1 MDVGSHNDKITLLLD
16 KYDAWMNVG
25 TLVKVDGKDLT
36 IAMNSADRAAS
47 DLVKDADNNDL
58 TSLDF
63 TKLGKD
69 YSALM
74 GQKVSIIFKNG
85 KTNDVLGVYAT
96 EDNTVYNTV
105 MNAVEKD
112 GSKISLMVSPTP
124 LRAPSR
130 SMSTALVLQRLKA
143 IARRPTSPLMTLLIR
158 PLRPLLC

>member
-1 MDVGSHNDKITLLLD
+1 MDAAAALTRDSAAQHGSGMLCSAYEVEYKTTLATDTNGQLTSQITVQDKVVGSTNDKITLLRD

-47 DLVKDADNNDL
+47 DLVKDADDNDL

-74 GQKVSIIFKNG
+74 GQKVRS
-85 KTNDVLGVYAT
+85 
-96 EDNTVYNTV
+96 
-105 MNAVEKD
+105 
-112 GSKISLMVSPTP
+112 S
-124 LRAPSR
+124 SR
-130 SMSTALVLQRLKA
+130 TA
-143 IARRPTSPLMTLLIR
+143 RPTMFWAFTLPRIT
-158 PLRPLLC
+158 PFTTP